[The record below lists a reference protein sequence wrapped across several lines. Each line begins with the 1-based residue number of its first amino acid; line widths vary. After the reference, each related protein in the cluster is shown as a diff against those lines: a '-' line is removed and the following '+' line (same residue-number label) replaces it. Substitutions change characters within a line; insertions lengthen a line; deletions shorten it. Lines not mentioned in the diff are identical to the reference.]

1 MCLIF
6 LSIHQHPN
14 YKLIVAAN
22 RDEFYARKTSAAAFW
37 KNHPAI
43 LGGCDLEAVK
53 PDGTCGT
60 WMAINKNGRIAMITN
75 YRDLKNLK
83 TAAPSRGHLVTD
95 FLLSNETPEN
105 YLHDIEP
112 RANEYNGFNLI
123 VGSAAGLF
131 YLSNYKKGINKIE
144 DGFHGLSN
152 ALLDTPWPK
161 VKNGKELMKPLFSQ
175 EKIDANKILNALY
188 DGHQAPDYQ
197 LPDTGVGLERE
208 RMLSSMFIKSPN
220 YGSRCSTVVAIDR
233 NNRAE
238 FTERVYDLKTFEFTQ
253 QTFTFDVN

>member
-6 LSIHQHPN
+6 LAINQHPN

-22 RDEFYARKTSAAAFW
+22 RDEFYARRTSAAEFW

-60 WMAINKNGRIAMITN
+60 WMAINKNGRIAMVTN
-75 YRDLKNLK
+75 YRDLKNLR
-83 TAAPSRGHLVTD
+83 TNAPSRGHLVTD
-95 FLLSNETPEN
+95 FLLSNEQPEK
-105 YLHDIEP
+105 YLKNIEP
-112 RANEYNGFNLI
+112 SAGEYNGFNLI
-123 VGSAAGLF
+123 VGSAGGLY
-131 YLSNYKKGINKIE
+131 YLSNYKKGIEKIE
-144 DGFHGLSN
+144 NGFHGLSN

-161 VKNGKELMKPLFSQ
+161 VSKGREIMKPLFSS
-175 EKIDANKILNALY
+175 EKVDAEKLLNALR
-188 DGHQAPDYQ
+188 DEHQAPDDQ
-197 LPDTGVGLERE
+197 LPETGVGLERE
-208 RMLSSMFIKSPN
+208 RMLSSMFIKSLN
-220 YGSRCSTVVAIDR
+220 YGSRCSTVVTIDQ

-253 QTFTFDVN
+253 QSFVFEVN